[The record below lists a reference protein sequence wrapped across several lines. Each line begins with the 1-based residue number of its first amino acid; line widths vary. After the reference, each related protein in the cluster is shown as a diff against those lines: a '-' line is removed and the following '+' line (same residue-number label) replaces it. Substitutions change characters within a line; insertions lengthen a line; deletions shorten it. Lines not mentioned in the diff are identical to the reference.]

1 MSSSI
6 HSAGAG
12 TLRCR
17 LMTSSCVAAAA
28 LSVVPGFAHAAD
40 GDKWQGHAESVFR
53 PGTNRIGGSLEA
65 FIPLGQDEDSLF
77 FLDARQGASDLV
89 DIYGNWGLGVR
100 QIFSPNLILGG
111 YVYSD
116 ATLKDGNSFFATT
129 LGVEAM
135 TPNFDARF
143 NFHVP
148 ISKAKTSSGSNST
161 TLSIIDHRLVEETL
175 DTLLRDKPMWGFD
188 TEVGVKLPVS
198 LTAGDDLRLYAG
210 AYHYWADDVRTV
222 TGGRGTLEYS
232 LNDVFGIDGS
242 TLSLGGTLSYD
253 NVDHAALT
261 GEIRLRVPLQT
272 VFGGEGERPVLSP
285 LEQRMTA
292 RVRRDLDIRL
302 GEEQVGGGGSVTR
315 FAQDGTGTEYGYI
328 YYADG
333 NGTTGA
339 GTAADPTSIDDAIT
353 NATAVG
359 GTTTGGIVVLD
370 GGAGTITTA
379 GVTLQDDQTVVG
391 AGGSIGV
398 LLSNGSIVSFGFGGT
413 SATVQGTGGGAVF
426 TLANNNTL
434 QDFSITDGGT
444 GVSGSGIDGATIS
457 GLTVSSSTGNGMD
470 FSDTTGDITIANS
483 TIGGLTG
490 SGNEVGTDGISA
502 TNVESLAVSG
512 STITGGAA
520 GSAIDVD
527 TGANNTELAIDT
539 STLATTGGVAVVDAN
554 GSTGAGTLTITS
566 LSGNTVL
573 GGNGEDGGIVVDTA
587 TFQASGGGDAA
598 GGDTTIGTTTDRISG
613 SGLVLNNVDGGI
625 AFGNLNIA
633 NSGGAGDYGLFI
645 QDAGSGFNF
654 STTGGSIDSVGGT
667 AVKIDPVTTDVT
679 LSSITS
685 TNADGDAIILDR
697 VSGAFNVVGQTT
709 ITNAGGW
716 GIRIVNSDGDITFG
730 DVDIDTPGTGGM
742 YQSGNSGDIT
752 FGNVTIDTPGSV
764 GVDFED
770 ANTGQTVFGSLTI
783 NGLTGGTTGIDLT
796 DGGTAT
802 TANVLFG
809 SLNISGTGGT
819 GIDMTG
825 STNSGNVGT
834 TGTGT
839 ITGLDIGVDMTNAAI
854 TGLFQFGDGSN
865 LDGDGAASTIDAT
878 TPLVVVGLSGA
889 SGTYNFNDVN
899 LVGDTS
905 GLISSQT
912 VFYADANGT
921 GTGATINDT
930 GSIAD
935 AEASGADVIILVNS
949 NGTVADTITVGGDGT
964 LTLDNDQDLMS
975 FATGD
980 TISLAGSAP
989 VNVLLYGVSTDIIN
1003 PYSGLAPTLT
1013 TVTVGTDTVTLGDGN
1028 FISGVVLSNGGG
1040 AGGAAISGNGVA
1052 GVTISGTT
1060 IANSTGDGI
1069 VLTGASGAISLADVN
1084 VTGAAGTGV
1093 QLTNVTGTVAASN
1106 STVSGSGGS
1115 GILIDGGSQNMTLG
1129 IDLSSSADTGLLI
1142 GNRTGGTVTY
1152 TGTIDETD
1160 GVDRG
1165 IDINSNTNASFVFQN
1180 TVDIVSDGANE
1191 GVLLSNTG
1199 GAVSFNGGLS
1209 VQTDEGFALYASGI
1223 ELNIAGASNTLA
1235 SSSAGG
1241 LILDTV
1247 STSGGISLSSV
1258 SSGGIGSG
1266 INDNEGI
1273 YVSGLSGSGAL
1284 TIASATLSDAYSTG
1298 VYLQDITTTGAFTI
1312 GSLTIDNAGSYGV
1325 RSVGG
1330 HTAEINL
1337 GSTAGGLSVDGG
1349 PLGLS
1354 FEGSHAAVNLGTG
1367 AGGLQLGATT
1377 AIGGDAV
1384 VFAAN
1389 STGTFAV
1396 GNAGVTSQ
1404 IDVTSGSAAAD
1415 GIGYL
1420 NSDANVTLTNVAISG
1435 AGGYGLNVS
1444 DDDGTGQI
1452 TLAGTN
1458 TIDGTGLGGVSSTG
1472 ANISLSGLTVGG
1484 TTAVGGAGVAVDD
1497 GGQSIVAGLTD
1508 VSVVD
1513 AAGAGIDID
1522 GSGGGSITID
1532 RFANNSVATAGGVGV
1547 SLDTVTFDADGGTAG
1562 GGDADFTGD
1571 TVNGGTLQVGQGGS
1585 VAGAGVSFAN
1595 VSGDVSFGAVDVASV
1610 GNAFTVTGTGALN
1623 AGAGTGFQLAT
1634 TSGAINSS
1642 TGSGV
1647 YFDPFTANVTLTSIT
1662 SNGGQGL
1669 VLDAIGGS
1677 FTVTGDVTVN
1687 GATGN
1692 GIDISNSSAT
1702 VQIQGTTTVTG
1713 PNGDGIALTD
1723 NSGTVTFNAVSI
1735 SNPNGVSSGVGI
1747 DVEGT
1752 NAAITFGNVSIT
1764 GLGDD
1769 DTGLDLSG
1777 ATLTGAL
1784 LVNSIAIQGVSS
1796 TATDV
1801 ENSIGVNLTGVLGNQ
1816 IVYLGSHATPASGP
1830 SASIVNLE
1838 TGVLIDNT
1846 AAVQFAFGD
1855 GESTSDVA
1863 SVISVVT
1870 GGYTIDAGSG
1880 TLGAS
1885 TFDFSDVTFTG
1896 DPNFPS
1902 ATSYIF
1908 VSATATNGTGDGSYA
1923 NPYSVSDADA
1933 ILTSTASFVFLDGV
1947 YDFAT
1952 LNGGNA
1958 FTLSGDQTAQGL
1970 AFANEVTYG
1979 VNQPA
1984 NIIGDFGSGLGG
1996 TITGSGS
2003 QEFTNSGNATVF
2015 DLQGN
2020 NRLSYVTVDAS
2031 SLTGDA
2037 ITASSHGGAVTIEEV
2052 EATNLAASSAMF
2064 SFTGLTG
2071 GVFVQDSQVT
2081 ISQGTLFQISGG
2093 TASYTFDAGTIATT
2107 SAAGFLSVTGSATL
2121 LDISGTT
2128 GGSVTATGLSSQGT
2142 GSALVADDNDATID
2156 FTGLS
2161 ATNHT
2166 GANAI
2171 FDIDTGTGGST
2182 GAITFDATSAFS
2194 TGNTATIFEI
2204 GAGARNIDADAVDI
2218 TLTGAVREAIALT
2231 GQSGGAISFGAI
2243 SYDGTGA
2250 TGASVIAVSGQ
2261 SGGTLTFGA
2270 VNIGS
2275 TTAFNNSGNTAV
2287 SLAGSGGTVTFADL
2301 DIVTAAGGGLS
2312 AGGITLDINGTSTIS
2327 ATGGT
2332 ALSLSG
2338 TTIDAGGIT
2347 FTSLASSGASGD
2359 GVSVQNATGGA
2370 LSLGTI
2376 DIDGSGGAGVVLSG
2390 NAATVSIAG
2399 GTIDGTTGNG
2409 ITITDTAASVTG
2421 VTFGGTTAI
2430 GGNAVAVS
2438 NTDATA
2444 RTVTLTSLSSG
2455 ATTAIS
2461 GAGISASST
2470 GAGTLTLSVQ
2480 GANLASTGAAL
2491 VTTDGGTAG
2500 QLVLDLG
2507 SSSANTFERGS
2518 SGATVSITGG
2528 AVNSTIL
2535 SALGGLTVTG
2545 NGTGGG
2551 VLFDQVTFDASG
2563 TALSGTAV
2571 TASGA
2576 VQIGQD
2582 ASNRVAGDGLRFDA
2596 PEGRLDLGD
2605 LDIYN
2610 DAGTGLYVDT
2620 KTNGTT
2626 FTLTNSV
2633 ATSNVDTTN
2642 GTAMFLDPLSADLT
2656 FNTVSSTGASDT
2668 GVTFDGVTGV
2678 GTGSNAVTITTL
2690 NISGATLQSVLVQDS
2705 SGSFS
2710 LGNATINSA
2719 TSIGVEINGGSADV
2733 SFGAGSSLTQTG
2745 AGAAV
2750 QVLGGH
2756 TGSLT
2761 YSGSINATNGTGLQF
2776 NNADGTS
2783 YAFNGAVTL
2792 NGGGAGIDIFN
2803 GSDAAFTFSNTNI
2816 TTSTDAGLVIFNA
2829 NVSALTFGGS
2839 ITQTGTSSAINISS
2853 ATGGI
2858 HNISAD
2864 ITANTDTADAI
2875 TIASTGTFNF
2885 TGDLDL
2891 TTSSGSGFSMT
2902 GGTLS
2907 ITGTNTSVSTSSGQI
2922 LSLSG
2927 TTIAAGGVTFD
2938 TLTATGTVT
2947 SNAIVLNNVS
2957 GPGSISVTGTTSIT
2971 DPGAAAVLV
2980 SGTLGADV
2988 TFADLNI
2995 ALQSDNSIGIDLSG
3009 ATINADIT
3017 AGDFDLTS
3025 SSATGTTGID
3035 LGGTTGTGTIQL
3047 GDTAVGGG
3055 DATIAGTVGNTGG
3068 PTTGV
3073 LFSSTTNVTFVFG
3086 DGESATDTGSSITAV
3101 TPVDDDGSGL
3111 PSGGSYNFLDA
3122 TLTGDTSALSGASY
3136 YVVDTANSGG
3146 TGTFADPGTVAGAEA
3161 ANVDVIVVIDTTVDG
3176 SSTTLDLGS
3185 GAFDLDQDQ
3194 ILVGLVAGESFDP
3207 TAYGLA
3213 VGAPASFQ
3221 FSGSYSSAIAAP
3233 NTGTID
3239 TVDATITS
3247 SGSAT
3252 VNLNAAGG
3260 SVVDGIRATNTSS
3273 SSTSAVVR
3281 GAQINGSLQVNN
3293 SALTHSGSGHGV
3305 YLTHSAGTTFTT
3317 TFTIDNNTIT
3327 TGTTLNDH
3335 AGVTIE
3341 SSATSTSGVMSG
3353 TVSNNTIS
3361 GGHYG
3366 IYIHQNSGFASQTTV
3381 DIDTNII
3388 SNVRNGIFV
3397 DQEGNGRAD
3406 ATITNNTVNSP
3417 LDVVSNGILF
3427 FVGNSTAPTIC
3438 ADVTGNTLASGSSG
3452 NSIYFDTYPSTSLI
3466 LPGYA
3471 GGSTSEANIRTFLD
3485 GNNTATVNSADV
3497 FLDSGATASS
3507 GTCTLP

>member
-1 MSSSI
+1 MGLSV
-6 HSAGAG
+6 HSGG
-12 TLRCR
+12 LNSLRGR

-28 LSVVPGFAHAAD
+28 LGLVPGVTQAAD

-77 FLDARQGASDLV
+77 FLDARQGISDQV
-89 DIYGNWGLGVR
+89 DIFGNWGLGVR
-100 QIFSPNLILGG
+100 QIFNPNLILGG
-111 YVYSD
+111 YIYSD

-129 LGVEAM
+129 VGVEAM

-148 ISKAKTSSGSNST
+148 ISSAKKSGGVNTT
-161 TLSIIDHRLVEETL
+161 TLSIISNRLVEQTV

-198 LTAGDDLRLYAG
+198 LTSGDDLRLYAG
-210 AYHYWADDVRTV
+210 GYHYWADDVRTV

-272 VFGGEGERPVLSP
+272 VFGGEGERPGLSP

-302 GEEQVGGGGSVTR
+302 GEERVGGGGSVTR

-333 NGTTGA
+333 DGTIGA
-339 GTAADPTSIDDAIT
+339 GTAADPTTIADAIT
-353 NATAVG
+353 NATDVG

-370 GGAGTITTA
+370 GQAGTITTA

-398 LLSNGSIVSFGFGGT
+398 LLSNGSVVSFGFGGT
-413 SATVQGTGGGAVF
+413 NATVQGTGGGAVF

-434 QDFSITDGGT
+434 QDFSIADGGT

-457 GLTVSSSTGNGMD
+457 RLTVSGSTGNGLD
-470 FSDTTGDITIANS
+470 FSDTTGDIAISNS
-483 TIGGLTG
+483 MIGGLTG

-502 TNVESLAVSG
+502 SNVESLAISG

-527 TGANNTELAIDT
+527 TGANNTALAIDT

-587 TFQASGGGDAA
+587 TLQASGGGDAA
-598 GGDTTIGTTTDRISG
+598 GGDTTIGTTTDRVSG

-633 NSGGAGDYGLFI
+633 NSGVAGDYGLFI

-667 AVKIDPVTTDVT
+667 AVKIDPVTTNVT

-716 GIRIVNSDGDITFG
+716 GIRIENSDGDITFG

-752 FGNVTIDTPGSV
+752 FGDVTISTPGSV
-764 GVDFED
+764 GVDFEG

-796 DGGTAT
+796 DGGTTT
-802 TANVLFG
+802 TASVIIG

-839 ITGLDIGVDMTNAAI
+839 IAGLDIGVDMTNAAI

-865 LDGDGAASTIDAT
+865 LDGDGAASTIDST
-878 TPLVVVGLSGA
+878 TPLVVAGLSGA

-921 GTGATINDT
+921 GTGATISDT

-935 AEASGADVIILVNS
+935 AEASGADVIILVNT
-949 NGTVADTITVGGDGT
+949 NGTSADTITLGGDGT

-980 TISLAGSAP
+980 TISLAGGAP
-989 VNVLLYGVSTDIIN
+989 MNVLLYGVSTDIIN
-1003 PYSGLAPTLT
+1003 PYTGLAPTLT
-1013 TVTVGTDTVTLGDGN
+1013 TVTVGADTLTLGDGN
-1028 FISGVVLSNGGG
+1028 LVSGVNLSNGGG
-1040 AGGAAISGNGVA
+1040 AGAAAISGSGIA

-1084 VTGAAGTGV
+1084 VTGAAGTGL

-1115 GILIDGGSQNMTLG
+1115 GVVVDGGSQNMTLDVDVSG
-1129 IDLSSSADTGLLI
+1129 TTGTAVSI
-1142 GNRTGGTVTY
+1142 TNRTGGTITY
-1152 TGTIDETD
+1152 SGAVNETD
-1160 GVDRG
+1160 GTGAGISVSANTGGSVTFTSKVTTHTGSSAGVSLTSSSGFSTSFGGGLTIDTTTGVGLHANDGGDLNVSATAQDESITTAGAGNSILIENGTTTSSGLSLDRL
-1165 IDINSNTNASFVFQN
+1165 N
-1180 TVDIVSDGANE
+1180 SDGASTAITVTDFSGAGSFTIGDATITNL
-1191 GVLLSNTG
+1191 GNTGLALSN
-1199 GAVSFNGGLS
+1199 
-1209 VQTDEGFALYASGI
+1209 
-1223 ELNIAGASNTLA
+1223 
-1235 SSSAGG
+1235 
-1241 LILDTV
+1241 
-1247 STSGGISLSSV
+1247 
-1258 SSGGIGSG
+1258 
-1266 INDNEGI
+1266 
-1273 YVSGLSGSGAL
+1273 
-1284 TIASATLSDAYSTG
+1284 
-1298 VYLQDITTTGAFTI
+1298 ITTTGAFTVADI
-1312 GSLTIDNAGSYGV
+1312 SITGGATGIV
-1325 RSVGG
+1325 SVGG
-1330 HTAEINL
+1330 HTATLNL
-1337 GSTAGGLSVDGG
+1337 GTGTNGLSVDGSG
-1349 PLGLS
+1349 QGATFS
-1354 FEGSHAAVNLGTG
+1354 GAHSAVNLGTG

-1377 AIGGDAV
+1377 AIAGDG
-1384 VFAAN
+1384 VFFATN
-1389 STGTFAV
+1389 STGTFTV

-1404 IDVTSGSAAAD
+1404 INVTSGSATAD
-1415 GIGYL
+1415 GIHYFL
-1420 NSDANVTLTNVAISG
+1420 SDADITLTNVAISG
-1435 AGGYGLNVS
+1435 GGGYGVLVS
-1444 DDDGTGQI
+1444 DNNGTGQV

-1458 TIDGTGLGGVSSTG
+1458 TIDGTGLGGVSSSG
-1472 ANISLSGLTVGG
+1472 ANVSLSGLTVGG
-1484 TTAVGGAGVAVDD
+1484 TSAVGGAGVTIDD
-1497 GGQSIVAGLTD
+1497 NAQNIVAGLSG
-1508 VSVVD
+1508 VAVIN

-1522 GSGGGSITID
+1522 GTGGGSITIEA
-1532 RFANNSVATAGGVGV
+1532 FGNNSVTTAGGAGV

-1571 TVNGGTLQVGQGGS
+1571 TVNGGTLQVGQGGT

-1595 VSGDVSFGAVDVASV
+1595 VSGDVSFGAVDISSV

-1634 TSGAINSS
+1634 TSGTISSS

-1702 VQIQGTTTVTG
+1702 VSIQGTTTVTSPG
-1713 PNGDGIALTD
+1713 GDGIALTD
-1723 NSGTVTFNAVSI
+1723 NTGTVTFNEVTI
-1735 SNPNGVSSGVGI
+1735 SDPNGATGGVGI

-1855 GESTSDVA
+1855 GESASDVA
-1863 SVISVVT
+1863 SVISVVA

-1984 NIIGDFGSGLGG
+1984 NIIGDFGGSLGG
-1996 TITGSGS
+1996 TITGGGS
-2003 QEFTNSGNATVF
+2003 QEFTNTGNASVF

-2052 EATNLAASSAMF
+2052 EAINLAATSAMF
-2064 SFTGLTG
+2064 SFSGLTG

-2093 TASYTFDAGTIATT
+2093 TATYTFDAGTIATT
-2107 SAAGFLSVTGSATL
+2107 SAAGFLSVTGTATL

-2128 GGSVTATGLSSQGT
+2128 GGSVSATGLSSQGT

-2166 GANAI
+2166 GANSI
-2171 FDIDTGTGGST
+2171 FDIDIGTGGST

-2218 TLTGAVREAIALT
+2218 TLTGAVREAISIT
-2231 GQSGGAISFGAI
+2231 GQSGGAISFGALT
-2243 SYDGTGA
+2243 YDGTGA
-2250 TGASVIAVSGQ
+2250 TGASAIAVSGQ

-2270 VNIGS
+2270 VDIGS

-2301 DIVTAAGGGLS
+2301 DITTAAGSGLS

-2327 ATGGT
+2327 TTGGA
-2332 ALSLSG
+2332 ALTLSG
-2338 TTIDAGGIT
+2338 TAIDAGGIS
-2347 FTSLASSGASGD
+2347 FTSLASSGATGD
-2359 GVSVQNATGGA
+2359 GISVQNTTGGA

-2376 DIDGSGGAGVVLSG
+2376 DIDGSGGAGVLVSG
-2390 NAATVSIAG
+2390 NGTTVSIAG
-2399 GTIDGTTGNG
+2399 GTVDGTTGNG
-2409 ITITDTAASVTG
+2409 ITITNSAASVTG

-2518 SGATVSITGG
+2518 AGATVSITGS
-2528 AVNSTIL
+2528 AANSTIL

-2551 VLFDQVTFDASG
+2551 VLFDEVTFDASG

-2571 TASGA
+2571 TATGA

-2596 PEGRLDLGD
+2596 PEGRLNLGD

-2633 ATSNVDTTN
+2633 ATSTIDTTN

-2656 FNTVSSTGASDT
+2656 FNTVSSTNSGTT
-2668 GVTFDGVTGV
+2668 GITFDGVTGV
-2678 GTGSNAVTITTL
+2678 GTGSNGVTISTL
-2690 NISGATLQSVLVQDS
+2690 SVSGATGASVLVNAS
-2705 SGSFS
+2705 SGAFS
-2710 LGNATINSA
+2710 LGNATISGG
-2719 TSIGVEINGGSADV
+2719 SGIGVSIVGGSADV
-2733 SFGAGSSLTQTG
+2733 TFAAGSSLTQT
-2745 AGAAV
+2745 ANAAAV
-2750 QVLGGH
+2750 SVSGGH

-2761 YSGSINATNGTGLQF
+2761 YSGTINATNGTGLQF
-2776 NNADGTS
+2776 DNADGTS
-2783 YAFNGAVTL
+2783 YSFTGAVTL
-2792 NGGGAGIDIFN
+2792 NGGDAGVDIVN
-2803 GSDAAFTFSNTNI
+2803 GSDASFTFSNTSI
-2816 TTSTDAGLVIFNA
+2816 TSPTGTAFTIADSNVTS
-2829 NVSALTFGGS
+2829 LTFGGS
-2839 ITQTGTSSAINISS
+2839 ITQNNAAGAFAVTNS
-2853 ATGGI
+2853 TGGV
-2858 HNISAD
+2858 HNIAAA
-2864 ITANTDTADAI
+2864 ITANTTSANAVS
-2875 TIASTGTFNF
+2875 IASSGTFNF
-2885 TGDLDL
+2885 SGDLSL
-2891 TTSSGSGFSMT
+2891 TTSSGNGLSMT

-2907 ITGTNTSVSTSSGQI
+2907 VMGTNTAISTSTGTI

-2927 TTIAAGGVTFD
+2927 TTIAASGVTFD
-2938 TLTATGTVT
+2938 TLTATGAVT
-2947 SNAIVLNNVS
+2947 SSAISLNNVS
-2957 GPGSISVTGTTSIT
+2957 GTGAISVTGATTIT
-2971 DPGAAAVLV
+2971 NPTAAGVLI

-2995 ALQSDNSIGIDLSG
+2995 ALESDNSIGIDVSG

-3035 LGGTTGTGTIQL
+3035 LGGTTGTGTIQI

-3055 DATIAGTVGNTGG
+3055 DATIAGTAGNTGG

-3111 PSGGSYNFLDA
+3111 PASGSYNFLDA
-3122 TLTGDTSALSGASY
+3122 TLTGDTSSISGASY

-3146 TGTFADPGTVAGAEA
+3146 TGTFADPGTVTGAEA

-3213 VGAPASFQ
+3213 TGAPAAFQ
-3221 FSGSYSSAIAAP
+3221 FSGSFSSAIAAP

-3273 SSTSAVVR
+3273 SASSAVVR
-3281 GAQINGSLQVNN
+3281 GAQINGSLQVRN
-3293 SALTHSGSGHGV
+3293 STLTNSGSGHGV
-3305 YLTHSAGTTFTT
+3305 YLTHTAGTTFTT
-3317 TFTIDNNTIT
+3317 AFTIDNNTIS

-3341 SSATSTSGVMSG
+3341 SSATSTSGVLSG

-3366 IYIHQNSGFASQTTV
+3366 VYIHQIAGFASQTTV

-3388 SNVRNGIFV
+3388 SNTRNGVFV
-3397 DQEGNGRAD
+3397 RQDGVGRAD
-3406 ATITNNTVNSP
+3406 TTITNNTVNSP

-3497 FLDSGATASS
+3497 FLDSGATAVS